1 MTLALV
7 LAAALAVGAVVVVAL
22 PYLREPDPSSDAL
35 EGLEPAARQRLELA
49 EARDRALAA
58 LSELEL
64 DHRTGRVSD
73 EDYRAL
79 VGPLRRDAA
88 ETLRA
93 LEDTTPGAIAQGA
106 MAQGRPVE

>member
-1 MTLALV
+1 MTLALAC
-7 LAAALAVGAVVVVAL
+7 AAALAVGAVVVVAL
-22 PYLREPDPSSDAL
+22 PYLRDPDPTSDVL
-35 EGLEPAARQRLELA
+35 DELGSAARQRLELA

-79 VGPLRRDAA
+79 VGPLRRHAA
-88 ETLRA
+88 EALRA
-93 LEDTTPGAIAQGA
+93 LEAQGE
-106 MAQGRPVE
+106 GRPAR